1 MKELDRELEM
11 QVKSY
16 NFFTHL
22 YRLNHRDEFEENDSR
37 DVSIEFQNFSRT
49 MDVILIK
56 CEDCSKAN
64 GYSGKPQ
71 GYVRYG

>member
-1 MKELDRELEM
+1 MKELDRGLEM

-22 YRLNHRDEFEENDSR
+22 YRLTHRDEFEDKDSR
-37 DVSIEFQNFSRT
+37 YYVSREFQKFSQT

-56 CEDCSKAN
+56 CEDCSEAN
-64 GYSGKPQ
+64 G
-71 GYVRYG
+71 